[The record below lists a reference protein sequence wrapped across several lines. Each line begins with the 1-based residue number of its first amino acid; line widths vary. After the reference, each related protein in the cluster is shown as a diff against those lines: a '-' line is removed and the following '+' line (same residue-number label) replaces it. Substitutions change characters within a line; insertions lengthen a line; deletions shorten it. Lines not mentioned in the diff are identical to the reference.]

1 MQNGR
6 ILDLNGGFA
15 DEKREADLKER
26 LKAFEPK
33 KVIVRDIEK
42 LIDAIVTEAPN
53 AVILPLNEWVKVLQG
68 GENGSMAGAMIRTA
82 IQYEGYVLGYIAPID
97 LGGMVGFTAGL
108 RFGTEPENVLR
119 PFASQ
124 EAMRVAYEQGRNE
137 ILAGETDGTD

>member
-42 LIDAIVTEAPN
+42 LIEDIVTGKQ
-53 AVILPLNEWVKVLQG
+53 I
-68 GENGSMAGAMIRTA
+68 
-82 IQYEGYVLGYIAPID
+82 
-97 LGGMVGFTAGL
+97 
-108 RFGTEPENVLR
+108 
-119 PFASQ
+119 
-124 EAMRVAYEQGRNE
+124 GR
-137 ILAGETDGTD
+137 AHV